1 VLLAKVIFPSN
12 LRQYTNGTKEVTV
25 AAGNYQ
31 DLVVELHQR
40 FPALT
45 RAVIEKHALAINGVM
60 IQTPL
65 LESFDQDS
73 ELLFVARIAGG

>member
-1 VLLAKVIFPSN
+1 MAKVIFPSN
-12 LRQYTNGTKEVTV
+12 LQQYTHGIKEVAV
-25 AAGNYQ
+25 AAGKYQ
-31 DLVVELHQR
+31 DLVAELHQR

-45 RAVIEKHALAINGVM
+45 RDIIEKHALAINGVL

-65 LESFDQDS
+65 LESFDPDS

>member
-12 LRQYTNGTKEVTV
+12 LQQYTLGTKEVEV

-31 DLVVELHQR
+31 DLVLELHQR
-40 FPALT
+40 FPTLT
-45 RAVIEKHALAINGVM
+45 KEIIEKQALAINGVM

>member
-1 VLLAKVIFPSN
+1 LAKIIFPSN
-12 LRQYTNGTKEVTV
+12 LQQYTKGVKEVAV
-25 AAGNYQ
+25 AAGKYQ

-45 RAVIEKHALAINGVM
+45 KDIIQKHAIAIDGII

-65 LESFDQDS
+65 LETFERDS
-73 ELLFVARIAGG
+73 EILLIARIAGG

>member
-1 VLLAKVIFPSN
+1 MPKVIFPSN
-12 LRQYTNGTKEVTV
+12 WQQYTNGTKEVAV
-25 AAGNYQ
+25 AAGKYQ

-45 RAVIEKHALAINGVM
+45 REMIEKHALAINGVM
-60 IQTPL
+60 ILTPL
-65 LESFDQDS
+65 LESFEQDS